1 MPRDGTPSL
10 DAFLDGDGSAAA
22 REKLVHDTWWQD
34 RYQDGRRSV
43 AMLDLLE
50 SIRAL
55 RASGAKIDVLRFDID
70 QGAKTS
76 PGERDERMASTLL
89 VARKAQPDAVF
100 VVFAGNLHVARKGFP
115 FQPGFTW
122 MAMHLARAG
131 VRFVSLNARYLEG
144 SAWGCS
150 GSTPEGCG
158 PRYLDSMH
166 TSAAGIHLEPSADGN
181 YDGWFGVG
189 AATASPPAGLPALA
203 AGLAEKLAHLRETPS
218 AYRAAS
224 RRAYNAKDFAGC
236 VAALGR
242 IAEHTGVD
250 AYNQACCHALAGQ
263 KDLAFE
269 RLSFAVTH
277 GVEDRASFAADADL
291 ASLHDDPRWSAL
303 ISKSAPQV
311 NGGGTKK

>member
-1 MPRDGTPSL
+1 MHGTREIPAFVATLASAAARRSPVVVALEMPRDGTPSL

-89 VARKAQPDAVF
+89 AARKAQPDAVF

-122 MAMHLARAG
+122 MAMHLAKAG
-131 VRFVSLNARYLEG
+131 VRFVSLNARYVEG

-203 AGLAEKLAHLRETPS
+203 AGLAEKLAHLRESPSGETP
-218 AYRAAS
+218 APIS
-224 RRAYNAKDFAGC
+224 RMGRGWPIPSPSWSCVISPPTPVTPAGC
-236 VAALGR
+236 R
-242 IAEHTGVD
+242 S
-250 AYNQACCHALAGQ
+250 
-263 KDLAFE
+263 
-269 RLSFAVTH
+269 RPS
-277 GVEDRASFAADADL
+277 
-291 ASLHDDPRWSAL
+291 
-303 ISKSAPQV
+303 
-311 NGGGTKK
+311 